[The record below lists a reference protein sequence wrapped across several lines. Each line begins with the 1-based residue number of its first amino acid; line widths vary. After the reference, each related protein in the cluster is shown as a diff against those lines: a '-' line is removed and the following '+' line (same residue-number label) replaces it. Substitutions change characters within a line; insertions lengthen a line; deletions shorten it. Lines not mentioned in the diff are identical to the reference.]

1 MLWCIILHAHAMQF
15 LYMHG
20 KQNNFRCFPC
30 KLLNFQ
36 IKIST
41 TFLSYCHIFFSSIE
55 AFSLSFL
62 SKTLSWWWSFSF
74 HGLFPSGWCLLS
86 PLLLY
91 LSLHLHG
98 GKSPLKDLIE
108 AQRSSLHKSFTSKLS
123 SLFPLSLTLDQ
134 FLHLWYVSTLSLS
147 PKFVLPSFSPKTFSF
162 PTYTQTCP
170 SKTTFSPLGF
180 RK

>member
-1 MLWCIILHAHAMQF
+1 MCNTCCNFDEWESCETHFKVQLLSLF
-15 LYMHG
+15 SSFNFVLPPLSLY
-20 KQNNFRCFPC
+20 
-30 KLLNFQ
+30 
-36 IKIST
+36 
-41 TFLSYCHIFFSSIE
+41 FFSSIE
-55 AFSLSFL
+55 ASSLSFL
-62 SKTLSWWWSFSF
+62 SKALSWWWSSF
-74 HGLFPSGWCLLS
+74 FHDLFPSGWRLLS
-86 PLLLY
+86 PFLLY
-91 LSLHLHG
+91 LLMHLHG